1 MRTLG
6 GDWTKP
12 TGRSCPAVKHDSG
25 RRRAKVAQRKGKPR
39 SHTPPL
45 ASSSQPDANAVVVRA
60 TFQAIVERCLA
71 APKTDISSFRLRDA
85 HTRSNH
91 PRTMARTARAIVW
104 LLFPTVVFVVV
115 GRLQALDS
123 GRAKVMQEK
132 HIAMSETLN
141 LRWHY
146 TMSDAEMFWRRLG
159 PDGQVAER
167 RFLEEDLTF
176 PTFYGGALVLSLL
189 SMLSLTGRPWKRWL
203 LVLPVA
209 IGVAGDWI
217 ENLTQLNQLHVFMA
231 GGSLDPDAIAKSS
244 VATDAKLAGIIL
256 ATLLLIA
263 LSWIALRKP
272 APANSPSAL
281 SQLGHRR

>member
-1 MRTLG
+1 VV
-6 GDWTKP
+6 
-12 TGRSCPAVKHDSG
+12 A
-25 RRRAKVAQRKGKPR
+25 RAA
-39 SHTPPL
+39 
-45 ASSSQPDANAVVVRA
+45 
-60 TFQAIVERCLA
+60 FQAIGERCWT
-71 APKTDISSFRLRDA
+71 APKTDISGFRLRDA
-85 HTRSNH
+85 HTRSNM
-91 PRTMARTARAIVW
+91 PRTMTKTARVIVW

-115 GRLQALDS
+115 GWLQALDS
-123 GRAKVMQEK
+123 GRAKVMQDR
-132 HIAMSETLN
+132 HIAMADTLN

-146 TMSDAEMFWRRLG
+146 TASDAEKFWGKLG

-189 SMLSLTGRPWKRWL
+189 SLLSLTGRPWKRWL

-244 VATDAKLAGIIL
+244 VATDAKLAGVIL

-263 LSWIALRKP
+263 LSWIAFRQP
-272 APANSPSAL
+272 APANSPSQL
-281 SQLGHRR
+281 SQLGNRG